1 MPDRERWRR
10 VQDLFDAA
18 LALGAEERRHYLEDA
33 CAGDPDLRTE
43 LDTLLDAERHTE
55 DDTFITD
62 AIAAVADELASGTTS
77 SSWEGRMVGP
87 YRLVGELAHGGMG
100 MVYLAERADA
110 SYEAQVAIKVVRGG
124 VAGSELARRF
134 LAERQ
139 ILANLAHPNIA
150 RLLDGGTTEDGTP
163 YLVMERIQ
171 GEPIDEYCDNHRLDR
186 DQRLDLFCRVC
197 DAVHHAHRHLVVHR
211 DIKPSNILVTADGE
225 PKLLDF
231 GVATLV
237 DPEGTNL
244 ATNIGVRLLTP
255 AYASPEQVLDQPIT
269 TSTDVYSLGVLLYRL
284 LTGSL
289 PYGASELKGPQLA
302 RAIAER
308 PPEPPSRVAA
318 KAGQS
323 AGRFGRDLDAI
334 VLTAL
339 DKDPARRYASVE
351 AFAEDVRRYLGG
363 MPVRARPATRRY
375 RLRKFVARHRRGMVA
390 SAGAVSVV
398 VALTT
403 FYVVRLERERDYAN
417 AEQRKSAEVSAFLE
431 SLFKV
436 SDPSEARGQTVTA
449 REVLDSAVA
458 QIPHQLA
465 GQPEVRAAMLY
476 TLGGVYANLG
486 LRREALPLLEQ
497 GLALRRA
504 EPGRG
509 SPTVGDFL
517 ARLGIVKMY
526 VGQFD
531 SAATLLT
538 EAGDRLEAEYP
549 DGDEAASAWINLSNT
564 QRRAGRLAAAD
575 SALDRAFAAARR
587 APDDDSIF
595 AVALGARAAL
605 YLSEHR
611 GADAEPL
618 AREAW
623 ERSRA
628 LLGEDAPRTIV
639 ELNNLGQALYQES
652 RYAEAEPIMKEVLA
666 LHQRVDGPEHPQ
678 TATAWNNLAALYRA
692 EGHYDEAAAAA
703 RHAVAIYR
711 AAYGPHHERVAVATA
726 NLASIVLAG
735 GKPEEAERLDR
746 QALQIV
752 VGNLPPGHIDI
763 AVLYN
768 NLAHVQE
775 VQGHWHDAEASYR
788 HALDV
793 IGNGMGVE
801 TLPGSIFLAN
811 LGGALAHEGRYR
823 EAETQLRHALA
834 IQRKV
839 LPAQHATTATTLT
852 ALGDVLVH
860 THRAAEAEPLL
871 REALKTRTALLKPD
885 HWAIQVTRSVLGQ
898 CLADLGR
905 PAQAA
910 PLIGSSAEALRKK
923 LGPDDDRTRTAL
935 ERAERFYQ
943 AQGDSAQA
951 RTFRTELAA
960 GR

>member
-1 MPDRERWRR
+1 MPDRERWQR

-18 LALGAEERRHYLEDA
+18 LALAAYEREHYLDEA
-33 CAGDPDLRTE
+33 CAGDPDLRSE
-43 LDTLLDAERHTE
+43 LDTLLDAEQQTE
-55 DDTFITD
+55 DDAFITD
-62 AIAAVADELASGTTS
+62 AIAAVASELS
-77 SSWEGRMVGP
+77 SETASWEGRMVGP

-110 SYEAQVAIKVVRGG
+110 SYEAQVAIKLVRGG
-124 VAGSELARRF
+124 IAGSELARRF
-134 LAERQ
+134 LSERQ

-171 GEPIDEYCDNHRLDR
+171 GEPIDEYCDSHGLDR
-186 DQRLDLFCRVC
+186 DQRMDLFCRVC
-197 DAVHHAHRHLVVHR
+197 DAVHHAHCHLVVHR
-211 DIKPSNILVTADGE
+211 DIKPSNILVTADGA

-231 GVATLV
+231 GVATLI
-237 DPEGTNL
+237 DPGGTNL
-244 ATNIGVRLLTP
+244 ATDIGVRLLTP

-284 LTGSL
+284 ITGSL
-289 PYGASELKGPQLA
+289 PYGAGDLKGPQLA

-308 PPEPPSRVAA
+308 HPEPPSRVVAR
-318 KAGQS
+318 AGHE

-351 AFAEDVRRYLGG
+351 AFAEDVRRYLTG
-363 MPVRARPATRRY
+363 MPVRARPATKRY
-375 RLRKFVARHRRGMVA
+375 RLRKFVARHRRSVFAGT
-390 SAGAVSVV
+390 GAVALV

-403 FYVVRLERERDYAN
+403 FYVVRLERERDFAN
-417 AEQRKSAEVSAFLE
+417 AEQQKSAEVRAFLE
-431 SLFKV
+431 KLFRV
-436 SDPSEARGQTVTA
+436 SDPTEARGQTVTA

-458 QIPHQLA
+458 EIPHQLA
-465 GQPEVRAAMLY
+465 GQPQVRAAMLY

-486 LRREALPLLEQ
+486 LRREAMPLLEQ
-497 GLALRRA
+497 GLALRRSDS
-504 EPGRG
+504 GNG
-509 SPTVGDFL
+509 SPTIGDFL
-517 ARLGIVKMY
+517 ARLGVVKMY
-526 VGQFD
+526 VAQFD
-531 SAATLLT
+531 SAAMLLT
-538 EAGDRLEAEYP
+538 EAANRLETEYP

-575 SALDRAFAAARR
+575 SALDRAFADARR
-587 APDDDSIF
+587 APEGDSIF
-595 AVALGARAAL
+595 TVALAARAAL
-605 YLSEHR
+605 YLSQHR

-628 LLGEDAPRTIV
+628 LLGADAPRTIV
-639 ELNNLGQALYQES
+639 ELNNLGQALYQQS
-652 RYAEAEPIMKEVLA
+652 RYAEAEPIMKQALA
-666 LHQRVDGPEHPQ
+666 LHQRVDGPNHPQ

-692 EGHYDEAAAAA
+692 EGHYDEAADAA

-711 AAYGPHHERVAVATA
+711 AAYGEHHERVAVATA
-726 NLASIVLAG
+726 NLASILLAG
-735 GKPEEAERLDR
+735 GKPAEAERLDR

-752 VGNLPPGHIDI
+752 TENLPPGHIDI

-775 VQGHWHDAEASYR
+775 VQGHWPEAERSYR

-793 IGNGMGVE
+793 IGKGMGVE
-801 TLPGSIFLAN
+801 TLPGSIFTAN

-834 IQRKV
+834 IQRKI
-839 LPAQHATTATTLT
+839 LPAQHTTTATTLT

-871 REALKTRTALLKPD
+871 REALEMRVALLKPD

-905 PAQAA
+905 TAEAA
-910 PLIGSSAEALRKK
+910 PLLGSSAQALRKQ
-923 LGPDDDRTRTAL
+923 LGPDDERVRTAL
-935 ERAERFYQ
+935 QRAEHFYQ
-943 AQGDSAQA
+943 AQGDSTQA
-951 RTFRTELAA
+951 RQFRTELAA